1 MNKLV
6 FALLFALL
14 FWEDIYA
21 QVKAEYV
28 KESNVAYRK
37 PTSDKYMDSTCLLD
51 IIYPSNEKKGFST
64 LIWFHGGSLK
74 GGSRHKGYQELLDQG
89 FAVVTVD
96 YRLSPKATVVQCL
109 EDAAAATAWVVENIS
124 RYGGNPKQL
133 FLGGHSAGGYL
144 VSMLGLDK
152 RWLAP
157 YHIDPDTTFAALIPY
172 SGQSITHF
180 TRRAELDMP
189 RTQPL
194 IDDMSPLYHVR
205 KDCPPIMILS
215 GDRELEMLGRYEENA
230 YFWRMFQVVGHP
242 NAKIYEF
249 DSFSHG
255 AMQKPG
261 HLFTIKYIHD
271 FEKKLK
277 DSKRQKEVSE

>member
-1 MNKLV
+1 MKGLFVAFLLV
-6 FALLFALL
+6 SFLLS
-14 FWEDIYA
+14 EESYA
-21 QVKAEYV
+21 QSKNGYTKV
-28 KESNVAYRK
+28 SDIAYR
-37 PTSDKYMDSTCLLD
+37 PSTGDLYTDSICRLD
-51 IIYPSNEKKGFST
+51 IIYPSNKEKEFST

-74 GGSRHKGYQELLDQG
+74 GGSRTKGYKDLLEQG

-109 EDAAAATAWVVENIS
+109 EDAAAATAWVVKNIS
-124 RYGGNPKQL
+124 QYGGNPKRL

-144 VSMLGLDK
+144 VSMMGLDK

-172 SGQSITHF
+172 SGQAITHF
-180 TRRAELDMP
+180 TRRAELKMP
-189 RTQPL
+189 NTQPL
-194 IDDMSPLYHVR
+194 IDDLSPLYHVR
-205 KDCPPIMILS
+205 KDCAPILILS

-255 AMQKPG
+255 SMQKPG
-261 HLFTIKYIHD
+261 HLFTIKYITD
-271 FEKKLK
+271 FDKKKKNAKGTAEK
-277 DSKRQKEVSE
+277 

>member
-1 MNKLV
+1 MKRLV
-6 FALLFALL
+6 LAFLLIAFG
-14 FWEDIYA
+14 FSEGIYA
-21 QVKAEYV
+21 QSKNSYT
-28 KESNVAYRK
+28 KESNISYR
-37 PTSDKYMDSTCLLD
+37 PSTGDQYMDSICRLD
-51 IIYPSNEKKGFST
+51 IIYPSNKEKDFST

-74 GGSRHKGYQELLDQG
+74 GGSRNKGYKELLEQG

-109 EDAAAATAWVVENIS
+109 EDAAAATAWVVKNIS
-124 RYGGNPKQL
+124 KYGGNPKRL

-144 VSMLGLDK
+144 VSMMGLDK

-157 YHIDPDTTFAALIPY
+157 YNIDPDTTFAALIPY
-172 SGQSITHF
+172 SGQAITHF
-180 TRRAELDMP
+180 TRRAELNM
-189 RTQPL
+189 RNTQPL
-194 IDDMSPLYHVR
+194 VDDLSPLYHVR

-242 NAKIYEF
+242 DARIYEF

-255 AMQKPG
+255 SMQKPG
-261 HLFTIKYIHD
+261 HLFTIKYIND
-271 FEKKLK
+271 FDKKK
-277 DSKRQKEVSE
+277 KASKAGTEE